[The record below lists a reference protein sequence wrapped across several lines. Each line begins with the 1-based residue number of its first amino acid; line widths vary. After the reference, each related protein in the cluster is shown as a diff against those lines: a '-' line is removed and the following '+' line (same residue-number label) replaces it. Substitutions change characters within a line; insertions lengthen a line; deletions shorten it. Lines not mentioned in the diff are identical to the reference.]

1 MYTTTKELRCCS
13 SGTAGNVWSDLGFQE
28 EVTWGCVRMSDLR
41 KQAALSEPLMTSIW
55 CSYGEPQSREQGLG
69 VSLDADE
76 KPSRGDLYLAS
87 GCLRT
92 QQWSPPILSL
102 FVNKGLSANQISTQS
117 YNFRW
122 YTGNLRLKLNLNTS
136 HLFRQSHILQ
146 HSKKVDMKAIRVSLF
161 VKQQVFDWVKNQ
173 LDQYLLSS

>member
-1 MYTTTKELRCCS
+1 
-13 SGTAGNVWSDLGFQE
+13 
-28 EVTWGCVRMSDLR
+28 MSDLR
-41 KQAALSEPLMTSIW
+41 KQAALSEPLMT
-55 CSYGEPQSREQGLG
+55 QSREQGLG

-117 YNFRW
+117 YNF
-122 YTGNLRLKLNLNTS
+122 S
-136 HLFRQSHILQ
+136 
-146 HSKKVDMKAIRVSLF
+146 
-161 VKQQVFDWVKNQ
+161 
-173 LDQYLLSS
+173 